1 MLACV
6 MTLVLTPAAAAAASE
21 SVPKYGESA
30 ATDADDMLRP
40 GGTDHSS
47 LKPDLREDARTQ
59 PQWRGGA
66 HPCMRAGRQRLHT
79 HRLSCR
85 C

>member
-1 MLACV
+1 
-6 MTLVLTPAAAAAASE
+6 
-21 SVPKYGESA
+21 
-30 ATDADDMLRP
+30 MLRP
-40 GGTDHSS
+40 GGTDVRSS
-47 LKPDLREDARTQ
+47 PIFAKMRARSRNR
-59 PQWRGGA
+59 RGGA